1 MRTRITRAF
10 LATAAA
16 GATVTT
22 LGLTAAGSAGA
33 AVHGGTANAPSAPAV
48 ATNANCT
55 VTGTGDLGTPSDN
68 CGMAG
73 YVATGRDFRY
83 AQALI
88 TVPNHHGVAATDA
101 QAYVGL
107 DDSTS
112 ENYNFVRA
120 GISPCVSPQTAPGT
134 PVCPAGNTSGWVAYV
149 QGMRFGS
156 TIVAD
161 EVSIS
166 DAALGDG
173 VFASVYREPSGNVVD
188 ARLVVPTAAGSHTFT
203 YSVAFLGGT
212 FPAAQARADWTQ
224 AHVESLPGTTTA
236 PAFPPGATAQ
246 TRYTQFFQGAFTTEA
261 GNRGT
266 FSGPWT
272 LAAPEATSNGNP
284 PPLGTLIA
292 EPSFL
297 WNDGMGNGWGD
308 AFGVWIGPF

>member
-1 MRTRITRAF
+1 MRRRITRAF
-10 LATAAA
+10 LAAAAA

-22 LGLTAAGSAGA
+22 LGFTAAGSAGA
-33 AVHGGTANAPSAPAV
+33 AVHGGTTNAPSAPAV
-48 ATNANCT
+48 ATNATCT
-55 VTGTGDLGTPSDN
+55 STAVATTLPLGIPSDG

-73 YVATGRDFRY
+73 YEASGRNFRY

-88 TVPNHHGVAATDA
+88 TVPNSTGNPVTDPQEYVA
-101 QAYVGL
+101 L
-107 DDSTS
+107 DNSVS
-112 ENYNFVRA
+112 NNWNFVRA
-120 GISPCVSPQTAPGT
+120 GVSPCVAVADGFA

-149 QGMRFGS
+149 MAMRDS
-156 TIVAD
+156 VPTILLTH
-161 EVSIS
+161 SIAT
-166 DAALGDG
+166 AALGDG

-188 ARLVVPTAAGSHTFT
+188 TRLVVPTAGGSLTFT
-203 YSVAFLGGT
+203 DAVTFLGGT
-212 FPAAQARADWTQ
+212 FPEAEALDDWSL
-224 AHVESLPGTTTA
+224 AHAEGAGTK
-236 PAFPPGATAQ
+236 PALGLVK
-246 TRYTQFFQGAFTTEA
+246 TRQTQFFQGAFTTEA

-272 LAAPEATSNGNP
+272 LAAPEATSNGNL